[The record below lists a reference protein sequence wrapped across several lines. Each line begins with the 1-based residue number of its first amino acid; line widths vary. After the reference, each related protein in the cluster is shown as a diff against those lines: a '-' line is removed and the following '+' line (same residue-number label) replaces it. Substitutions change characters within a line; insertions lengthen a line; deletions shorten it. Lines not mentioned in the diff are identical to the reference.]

1 MQLNLFKKIAG
12 AALLSASIAAHA
24 APTDIPPHSQPV
36 IDLTGTLA
44 QDVLASLNARAA
56 EVKSRTG
63 VQMTVLLTSSLNGE
77 TLDAFSERV
86 AQAWQLGDK
95 DAKSV
100 LLTVAFSDHGVRL
113 VATRNLADHL
123 DVNRANDVI
132 NSTLV
137 PEFRQGRIPKGIS
150 SAMDAVESD
159 LTGPAVLFSQ
169 GVKIA
174 PAAQPSN
181 AANIPAASP
190 APSLPLSATTGNSFM
205 RLLGGDTLA
214 LGLVGSAL
222 VFLVAFFI
230 YRRIRSDQALRRSI
244 VRAHVEKST
253 ALQARAGG
261 TLARQSAL
269 DKATAGRP
277 AVFTGSVA
285 KSRLSGLRQDI
296 EAHGSQVERGAPEA
310 GASDT
315 PSGPEV

>member
-1 MQLNLFKKIAG
+1 
-12 AALLSASIAAHA
+12 
-24 APTDIPPHSQPV
+24 
-36 IDLTGTLA
+36 
-44 QDVLASLNARAA
+44 
-56 EVKSRTG
+56 
-63 VQMTVLLTSSLNGE
+63 
-77 TLDAFSERV
+77 
-86 AQAWQLGDK
+86 
-95 DAKSV
+95 
-100 LLTVAFSDHGVRL
+100 
-113 VATRNLADHL
+113 
-123 DVNRANDVI
+123 
-132 NSTLV
+132 
-137 PEFRQGRIPKGIS
+137 
-150 SAMDAVESD
+150 
-159 LTGPAVLFSQ
+159 
-169 GVKIA
+169 
-174 PAAQPSN
+174 
-181 AANIPAASP
+181 
-190 APSLPLSATTGNSFM
+190 M

-269 DKATAGRP
+269 DKAAAGKP

-296 EAHGSQVERGAPEA
+296 EAQGPQVERGAPEA